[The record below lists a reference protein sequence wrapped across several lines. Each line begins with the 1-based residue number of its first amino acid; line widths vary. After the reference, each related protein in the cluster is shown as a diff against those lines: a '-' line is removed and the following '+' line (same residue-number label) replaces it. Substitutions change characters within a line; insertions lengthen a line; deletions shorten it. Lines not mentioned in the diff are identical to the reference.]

1 MLFNSLSFLIFLAI
15 IFLVYYITPQKLRW
29 IILLISSFYFY
40 MCWKIE
46 SVLILI
52 SYIFINYVVAIK
64 INESTKVKENKL
76 KNKFYISIS
85 VISSIGMLLFFK
97 YFNFFNSALR
107 ELFEHFNLFYGVKN
121 INIIAPLGISF
132 YTFKTLSYVIDV
144 YRGIQKPEKNIAYF
158 ALYVSF
164 FPQILAGPIDRAS
177 NLLPQLHEKHS
188 FDYDL
193 VTEGFRRILWG
204 AFKKIVIADRLALI
218 VNQVYNHSHNYSG
231 LPFIIA
237 TYSYALQLYCDFSG
251 YSDMAIGTAKVFGI
265 KSIENFN
272 YPYISQTISEFWRR
286 WHMSLSNWF
295 NDYVY
300 MPIVFSKK
308 ELGKIAVVIAAI
320 VTFSLSGLW
329 HGAAWTY
336 VIWGTMHGIGVS
348 FDALTKK
355 QHKKLKKKCNKTIF
369 KYVSIFITFNFVCF
383 SFIFFRANSI
393 QDAVYIVKNLFNFGN
408 KSSILAYS
416 TNLMSS
422 GFTRID
428 MINAIISIIV
438 LQIVELLERREKK
451 FDILKHKP
459 LVLRW
464 ISYYIIILWIIFFG
478 VFGAR
483 EFIYFQF

>member
-15 IFLVYYITPQKLRW
+15 IFTIYYITPQKFRW
-29 IILLISSFYFY
+29 VILLISSFYFY
-40 MCWKIE
+40 MCWKVE
-46 SVLILI
+46 SVLILLF
-52 SYIFINYVVAIK
+52 YIIINYIVAIEIDK
-64 INESTKVKENKL
+64 TKNKENQS
-76 KNKFYISIS
+76 KNKVYISIS

-97 YFNFFNSALR
+97 YFNFFNSTLR
-107 ELFEHFNLFYGVKN
+107 ELFKHFNLFYGIKN

-193 VTEGFRRILWG
+193 VVEGFRRILWG
-204 AFKKIVIADRLALI
+204 AFKKIVIADRLALV
-218 VNQVYNHSHNYSG
+218 VNQVYNHSHTYSG
-231 LPFIIA
+231 LPLIIA

-251 YSDMAIGTAKVFGI
+251 YSDMAIGTARIFGI

-272 YPYISQTISEFWRR
+272 HPYVSQTISEFWRR

-308 ELGKIAVVIAAI
+308 ELGKLAVVIAAI

-355 QHKKLKKKCNKTIF
+355 QHKKLKKKFNKYIF
-369 KYVSIFITFNFVCF
+369 KYISIFLTFNFVCF

-393 QDAVYIVKNLFNFGN
+393 SDALYIVRNLFNFGN
-408 KSSILAYS
+408 KSSIAIFNS
-416 TNLMSS
+416 NLMKS
-422 GFTRID
+422 GFTQID
-428 MINAIISIIV
+428 LINAIISIII
-438 LQIVELLERREKK
+438 LQIVELIERKEKSI
-451 FDILKHKP
+451 DILKGKP
-459 LVLRW
+459 LILRW
-464 ISYYIIILWIIFFG
+464 TSYYALILWIIFFG